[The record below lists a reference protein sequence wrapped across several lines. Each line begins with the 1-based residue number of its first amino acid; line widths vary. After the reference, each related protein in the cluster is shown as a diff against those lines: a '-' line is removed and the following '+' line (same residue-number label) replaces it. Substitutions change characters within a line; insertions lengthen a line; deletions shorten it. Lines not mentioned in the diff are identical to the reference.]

1 MMTLFAYIAF
11 LYLETN
17 NSVFQQQSLIILK
30 KNYNSYRLFVE
41 GAITSIALPY
51 GELKQYNTIK

>member
-30 KNYNSYRLFVE
+30 KNYNSYRLFV
-41 GAITSIALPY
+41 
-51 GELKQYNTIK
+51 